1 MLQRA
6 SSVGIYKQVEP
17 QLLCGQHW
25 ELWVPVY
32 CPLFSTRAGFPPTGR
47 ELNTA
52 SAMDSKTRLAD
63 KNYSNYFLHVP
74 GLCIACRP
82 ILLPIVE
89 TQTGI
94 AVCCVAQQM
103 RRFPQPSSIHKS
115 RKPPQPMGAPSA
127 VAAIPILTVWYRC
140 NGTVCHGRRP
150 LRLRPM
156 FGCLAAAIAH
166 PRFEFAAHSGWPGPD
181 HG

>member
-94 AVCCVAQQM
+94 AMCCVAQQM

-127 VAAIPILTVWYRC
+127 VAAHTHPDCLVSMQW
-140 NGTVCHGRRP
+140 HGVP
-150 LRLRPM
+150 W
-156 FGCLAAAIAH
+156 AASPAPQADV
-166 PRFEFAAHSGWPGPD
+166 RMSGGSNCPSTI
-181 HG
+181 